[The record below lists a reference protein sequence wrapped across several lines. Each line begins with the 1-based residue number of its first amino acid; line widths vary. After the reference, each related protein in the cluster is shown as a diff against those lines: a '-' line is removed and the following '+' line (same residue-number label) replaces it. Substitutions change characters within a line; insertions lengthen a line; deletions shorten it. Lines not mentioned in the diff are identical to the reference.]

1 MGEKERSFISMSSTA
16 TILALTTI
24 ALWSFLAYLGASLS
38 NVPPFLLVGIAL
50 CISGIVG
57 AARFRLWRVPLK
69 TLVMGVG
76 GIFGYNFLY
85 FFALRNAPA
94 IEASLINYLWPLL
107 IVILSPV
114 LLSGYALRPYHLIG
128 AVSGL
133 IGAGLIVTGG
143 RFNLDM
149 ANLAGYMFAA
159 GAALTWACY
168 SLLTKKAPPF
178 SSAAVGGFCLISGI
192 LSLGIHFLME
202 PAYTPAARDW
212 LFLILLG
219 TGPLGAAFFTWDA
232 AMKKGDP
239 RIIGSLSYLTP
250 LTSTLVLVVLGGYE
264 FKLVTALAMVL
275 IVFGAVV
282 GSLDMIRPKYQR
294 ENKMI
299 PTKDFHKL
307 TGAAKA

>member
-1 MGEKERSFISMSSTA
+1 MSSTA
-16 TILALTTI
+16 TILALITI
-24 ALWSFLAYLGASLS
+24 ALWSFLAYLGAGLN

-57 AARFRLWRVPLK
+57 SVRFRLWRVPLK
-69 TLVMGVG
+69 TLAMGVG

-85 FFALRNAPA
+85 FFALQNAPA
-94 IEASLINYLWPLL
+94 VEASLINYLWPLL

-114 LLSGYALRPYHLIG
+114 ILNGYTLKPYHLIG
-128 AVSGL
+128 AVCGL
-133 IGAGLIVTGG
+133 AGAGLIVTGG
-143 RFNLDM
+143 RLNLDM
-149 ANLAGYMFAA
+149 ANMAGYLFAA

-178 SSAAVGGFCLISGI
+178 SSAAVGAFCLISGI
-192 LSLGIHFLME
+192 LSLGMHFLIE
-202 PAYTPAARDW
+202 TSFTPAGRDW

-250 LTSTLVLVVLGGYE
+250 MTSTLVLVVLGGHE
-264 FKLVTALAMVL
+264 FKWSTAAAMVL
-275 IVFGAVV
+275 IVFGALV
-282 GSLDMIRPKYQR
+282 GSLDMIRPKHQQKD
-294 ENKMI
+294 EVI
-299 PTKDFHKL
+299 STKDFSKL
-307 TGAAKA
+307 TGTANA

>member
-1 MGEKERSFISMSSTA
+1 MSSTA
-16 TILALTTI
+16 TILALITI
-24 ALWSFLAYLGASLS
+24 ALWSFLAYLGAGLN

-50 CISGIVG
+50 CISGLVG
-57 AARFRLWRVPLK
+57 SVRFRLWRVPLK
-69 TLVMGVG
+69 TLAMGVG

-85 FFALRNAPA
+85 FFALQNAPA
-94 IEASLINYLWPLL
+94 VEASLINYLWPLL

-114 LLSGYALRPYHLIG
+114 ILSGYTLKPYHLIG
-128 AVSGL
+128 AVCGL

-149 ANLAGYMFAA
+149 ANLTGYLFAA

-192 LSLGIHFLME
+192 LSLGIHFLIE
-202 PAYTPAARDW
+202 PAYTPAGRDW

-250 LTSTLVLVVLGGYE
+250 MTSTLVLVVLGGYE
-264 FKLVTALAMVL
+264 FKWSTAAAMVL
-275 IVFGAVV
+275 IVFGALV
-282 GSLDMIRPKYQR
+282 GSLDMIRPKHQQKD
-294 ENKMI
+294 EMI
-299 PTKDFHKL
+299 STKDFSKL
-307 TGAAKA
+307 TGTANA